1 MKPRLV
7 IGLLLLGL
15 ILALVSACQEGG
27 GYSGPPGPGPEA
39 VMAPAPGP
47 PNFFVSV
54 DGLALRAGPG
64 TGNPILTT
72 LGFNQQV
79 EMLSSNGS
87 GWYQVRDLS
96 TGTVGWAAA
105 RYLQSFPMSS
115 PTPVPRKRPP
125 AEGEQAPAPA
135 PTPAPA
141 PAPAPG
147 QPKVM

>member
-15 ILALVSACQEGG
+15 ILALVSACQEGP
-27 GYSGPPGPGPEA
+27 GYYSEPPGPGPENF
-39 VMAPAPGP
+39 MAPAPGP
-47 PNFFVSV
+47 PNFFVVV

-64 TGNPILTT
+64 TGNRILTT
-72 LGFNQQV
+72 LSFNQQV
-79 EMLSSNGS
+79 EMLGSNGS

-115 PTPVPRKRPP
+115 PRPVPRKRPP
-125 AEGEQAPAPA
+125 AEREQ
-135 PTPAPA
+135 APA

-147 QPKVM
+147 PGQPKVM